1 MLQSNIELKNK
12 CNIIRLPCMF
22 MTTNYLVY
30 ENMTPYNSTNIL
42 ILRLYPLVYY
52 NIKILENYIYIY
64 IFFNLVFFFYHFIK
78 IGQGKNLA
86 TRPS

>member
-30 ENMTPYNSTNIL
+30 ENMTPYNSTNTL
-42 ILRLYPLVYY
+42 ILRLCPLIYY

-64 IFFNLVFFFYHFIK
+64 IFFYHFIK